1 MKSFVVNAKKA
12 LFGWPFYTGWN
23 FVAYT
28 IEHQGRTAKALR
40 PLSVLLFF
48 VFTTAAWAMLW
59 VMVFWL
65 LMQLVSLSP
74 SFV

>member
-23 FVAYT
+23 LVAYT
-28 IEHQGRTAKALR
+28 IEHRRPTAKPLR

-48 VFTTAAWAMLW
+48 VITTAVWAMLW

-65 LMQLVSLSP
+65 LMQTVSLSL

>member
-1 MKSFVVNAKKA
+1 MRSLVVNARKA

-23 FVAYT
+23 LVAYT
-28 IEHQGRTAKALR
+28 IEHRRPTAKPLR

-48 VFTTAAWAMLW
+48 VLTTAAWAMLW

>member
-23 FVAYT
+23 LVAYT
-28 IEHQGRTAKALR
+28 IEHRRPTAKPLR

-48 VFTTAAWAMLW
+48 VLTTAVWATLW

-65 LMQLVSLSP
+65 LMQTVSLSL

>member
-23 FVAYT
+23 LVAYT
-28 IEHQGRTAKALR
+28 IEHRRPTAKPLR

-48 VFTTAAWAMLW
+48 VLTTAVWATLW

-65 LMQLVSLSP
+65 LMQLVSLPP